1 MQVSKDKLTRDGLYE
16 MNIDEVIALGRERME
31 LIRTAGI
38 DTVDSVR
45 EELRLIYS
53 VIDNRI
59 NVAFFN
65 GQHFNN
71 D

>member
-1 MQVSKDKLTRDGLYE
+1 MSKDKLTKDRLYE

-45 EELRLIYS
+45 DELRLIYS

-59 NVAFFN
+59 NAAFFN